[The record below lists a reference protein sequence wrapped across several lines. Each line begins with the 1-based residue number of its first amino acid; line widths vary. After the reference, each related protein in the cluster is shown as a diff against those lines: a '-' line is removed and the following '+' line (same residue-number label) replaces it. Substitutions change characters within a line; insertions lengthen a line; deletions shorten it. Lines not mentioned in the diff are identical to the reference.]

1 MGKTLQVIADRDYDQ
16 TRSYHPGEIADG
28 RFADLTNPPSL
39 AALKLH
45 EVLFKAAG
53 AAVADD
59 KWHQLDLA
67 RISSTEGMRNL
78 TRRGLIDLFKELR
91 GVVMEYDTA
100 GETVI
105 AGLLDVAKVAFDD
118 GSGPVVV
125 RWKFGE
131 SFREVMAQS
140 NYWAIIDRQT
150 ALSMTS
156 RYALR
161 LHELVALRV
170 NLDRKASE
178 VFKLDDLRARLGV
191 PKGKLGNWTHLS
203 QKALQPAIAEVNQ
216 LARFTVAMR
225 PQKRGRSV
233 VAVELSWE
241 EKADLVDT
249 KSELGRHSVGR
260 KARREGTTETIAEKP
275 AEASGRA
282 NVTPP
287 LSTTAKPLKA
297 LPEPSLADSGVS
309 TSLEVFPSSGGIHF
323 TPWAEVA
330 HSELPSGRNKP
341 DIDLVAGRF
350 RQWAS
355 ERGIPLRGPQILPVF
370 EGFCR
375 KWKVQD

>member
-1 MGKTLQVIADRDYDQ
+1 MGKTLQVIGDRAYDQ
-16 TRSYHPGEIADG
+16 TRSYHPGELADG

-59 KWHQLDLA
+59 KWHQIDLA
-67 RISSTEGMRNL
+67 TLRAIEGMRNYD
-78 TRRGLIDLFKELR
+78 RRGLVDLFKELR
-91 GVVMEYDTA
+91 GVVMEYDTDR
-100 GETVI
+100 ETVI
-105 AGLLDVAKVAFDD
+105 AGLLDVAKVEFED
-118 GSGPVVV
+118 GDGPTVV

-131 SFREVMAQS
+131 GFREIVAQS
-140 NYWAIIDRQT
+140 DYWAIIDRSA

-170 NLDRKASE
+170 NLERKASE

-191 PKGKLGNWTHLS
+191 PTGKLVAWGSLA

-216 LARFTVAMR
+216 LSRFTVSMR

-241 EKADLVDT
+241 EKSDLAAT
-249 KSELGRHSVGR
+249 RSELNRHSAGRPARRAGTVETVVETPQEAAEGR
-260 KARREGTTETIAEKP
+260 KGVREGNSPSK
-275 AEASGRA
+275 R
-282 NVTPP
+282 
-287 LSTTAKPLKA
+287 STA
-297 LPEPSLADSGVS
+297 LPEPSRAAYSV
-309 TSLEVFPSSGGIHF
+309 EEFPASGGISF
-323 TPWAEVA
+323 TAWAEVA
-330 HSELPSGRNKP
+330 HSELPGGRNKP
-341 DIDLVAGRF
+341 DIDMVADRF
-350 RQWAS
+350 RQWAKAK
-355 ERGIPLRGPQILPVF
+355 GIPLKGPKILAAF

-375 KWKVQD
+375 KWKIQH

>member
-59 KWHQLDLA
+59 KWHQINLA
-67 RISSTEGMRNL
+67 QIAGTEGMRNL

-91 GVVMEYDTA
+91 GVVMEYDTVE
-100 GETVI
+100 GTVV
-105 AGLLDVAKVAFDD
+105 AGLLDVAKVAFED
-118 GSGPVVV
+118 GSGPIVV

-131 SFREVMAQS
+131 SFREVVGQS
-140 NYWAIIDRQT
+140 DYWAIIDRQT

-161 LHELVALRV
+161 LHEIIALRA

-191 PKGKLGNWTHLS
+191 PKGKLVNWTHLS

-216 LARFTVAMR
+216 LSRFSVAMQVR
-225 PQKRGRSV
+225 KRGRSV

-241 EKADLVDT
+241 EKSDLAAT
-249 KSELGRHSVGR
+249 RSELGRHSAGR
-260 KARREGTTETIAEKP
+260 TARRTGTVETVVEPPQEAAGSRKGRREGKSPSKP
-275 AEASGRA
+275 A
-282 NVTPP
+282 
-287 LSTTAKPLKA
+287 KA
-297 LPEPSLADSGVS
+297 LHEAPRAVSGVD
-309 TSLEVFPSSGGIHF
+309 EFPASGGIHF
-323 TPWAEVA
+323 TAWAEVA
-330 HSELPSGRNKP
+330 HTELPGGRNKP
-341 DIDLVAGRF
+341 DIDMVADRF
-350 RQWAS
+350 RQWTA
-355 ERGIPLRGPQILPVF
+355 EKGIPLKGSQILPAF

-375 KWKVQD
+375 KWKIRD

>member
-1 MGKTLQVIADRDYDQ
+1 MGKTLQVITDRDYDQ

-53 AAVADD
+53 GAVADD
-59 KWHQLDLA
+59 KWHQIDLA
-67 RISSTEGMRNL
+67 RISATEGMRNL
-78 TRRGLIDLFKELR
+78 TRRGLIDLFKQLR

-100 GETVI
+100 EGTVV

-118 GSGPVVV
+118 GGGPIVV

-131 SFREVMAQS
+131 SFREVVAQS
-140 NYWAIIDRQT
+140 DYWAIIDRQT

-161 LHELVALRV
+161 LHEMISLRV

-191 PKGKLGNWTHLS
+191 HKTKLVSWAHLS

-216 LARFTVAMR
+216 LSRFTVSMR

-233 VAVELSWE
+233 VAVELAWE
-241 EKADLVDT
+241 AKDDLAET
-249 KSELGRHSVGR
+249 KTELGRHRAGR
-260 KARREGTTETIAEKP
+260 TARRAGSVEAVVDPPQKATEGRQAVGGTKP
-275 AEASGRA
+275 APK
-282 NVTPP
+282 TQ
-287 LSTTAKPLKA
+287 KPLQA
-297 LPEPSLADSGVS
+297 PPRPPYGTDE
-309 TSLEVFPSSGGIHF
+309 FPTSGGINF
-323 TPWAEVA
+323 TAWAEVA
-330 HSELPSGRNKP
+330 HSELPGGRNKP
-341 DIDLVAGRF
+341 DIDMVAERF

-355 ERGIPLRGPQILPVF
+355 EKGIPLKGPKILTAF

-375 KWKVQD
+375 KWKARD

>member
-59 KWHQLDLA
+59 KWHQIDLA

-100 GETVI
+100 GETVV

-118 GSGPVVV
+118 GSGPIVV

-161 LHELVALRV
+161 LHEIIALRV
-170 NLDRKASE
+170 NLERKASE

-191 PKGKLGNWTHLS
+191 PKGKLVRWTHLS
-203 QKALQPAIAEVNQ
+203 QKALQPAVDEVNQ
-216 LARFTVAMR
+216 LSRFKVSMR

-233 VAVELSWE
+233 VSVELSWE
-241 EKADLVDT
+241 AKDDLAET
-249 KSELGRHSVGR
+249 KSELSRHSAGRPARRAGTVEMVLEPAQEATESRRAPESRNRAPKPR
-260 KARREGTTETIAEKP
+260 KAPQEAPRSVSEP
-275 AEASGRA
+275 ATLDA
-282 NVTPP
+282 
-287 LSTTAKPLKA
+287 
-297 LPEPSLADSGVS
+297 
-309 TSLEVFPSSGGIHF
+309 FPSSGGIKF
-323 TPWAEVA
+323 TVWAEIA
-330 HSELPSGRNKP
+330 HTELPGGRNKP
-341 DIDLVAGRF
+341 DIDMVAERF
-350 RQWAS
+350 RQWAR
-355 ERGIPLRGPQILPVF
+355 EKGIPLKGPRILAAF
-370 EGFCR
+370 EGFCH
-375 KWKVQD
+375 KWQIRG

>member
-59 KWHQLDLA
+59 KWHQINLA
-67 RISSTEGMRNL
+67 QIAGTEGMRNL

-91 GVVMEYDTA
+91 GVVMEYDTVE
-100 GETVI
+100 GTVV
-105 AGLLDVAKVAFDD
+105 AGLLDVAKVAFED
-118 GSGPVVV
+118 GSGPIVV

-131 SFREVMAQS
+131 SFREVVGQS
-140 NYWAIIDRQT
+140 DYWAIIDRQT

-161 LHELVALRV
+161 LHEIIALRA
-170 NLDRKASE
+170 NLERKASE

-191 PKGKLGNWTHLS
+191 PKGKLVSWTHLS

-216 LARFTVAMR
+216 LSRFTVSMR

-241 EKADLVDT
+241 VKPDLAET
-249 KSELGRHSVGR
+249 KSELGRHSAGR
-260 KARREGTTETIAEKP
+260 PARRAGTVEAVVETSQEATGRDRGTRKGNVPSKRSTALHEP
-275 AEASGRA
+275 PRAVYDTSEFPASGKI
-282 NVTPP
+282 
-287 LSTTAKPLKA
+287 SFTA
-297 LPEPSLADSGVS
+297 
-309 TSLEVFPSSGGIHF
+309 
-323 TPWAEVA
+323 WAEVA
-330 HSELPSGRNKP
+330 HSELPGGRNKP
-341 DIDLVAGRF
+341 DIDMVAGRF
-350 RQWAS
+350 RQWAA
-355 ERGIPLRGPQILPVF
+355 EKRIPLKGPQILATF

-375 KWKVQD
+375 KWKIQS